1 MKEGNGRDCLLV
13 NMERD
18 ETEKDRKTKRRKR
31 KKEGNGK
38 GILKNENTQNAV
50 RECQNQKQMK

>member
-1 MKEGNGRDCLLV
+1 MKEGSGRDCLLV

-31 KKEGNGK
+31 KKETGK
-38 GILKNENTQNAV
+38 ELRKE
-50 RECQNQKQMK
+50 REYTECR